1 VLTVRGNH
9 VGELMATDTDRG
21 AGRAAFG
28 HHLRELAR
36 RTGLSQSQLLRAL
49 DREGHSVPKGT
60 FSAWWWG
67 HSTPQREDVV
77 RALVAIFEKKRVPR
91 AEIRLL
97 ELYEAANQRSEPG
110 QSGQPA
116 PARPPSNRPPPGQ
129 PFRTRRRRLGWM
141 TGLITVLLLGSVG
154 AWWLQTRGSRSE
166 FDHALGQLESPDV
179 SVRHRAVQ
187 TIQELAPRSATD
199 LAQACGQLA
208 SLIQTHNKPLS
219 SDSPMSQ
226 VPALQ
231 DRSPDAQAAIQA
243 LSQLRCVSQPGGVR
257 LNEVD
262 LRKAQLPHTY
272 FPGGSI
278 TWSDLR
284 QLRFSEARLQGA
296 RLVGSNLDYANLEAA
311 QLTDADLRGARMEG
325 VRLRQANLQRA
336 DLGAELTS
344 GRRVYLGAA
353 DLTGAD
359 LRGANLRTA
368 DLSGGKGIE
377 SATLRNTHLEGAQL
391 QDAVLGGVALD
402 GATADASTEWPAGFD
417 PVAAGVKVTP

>member
-1 VLTVRGNH
+1 MTT
-9 VGELMATDTDRG
+9 EADRER
-21 AGRAAFG
+21 ARAAFG
-28 HHLRELAR
+28 HHLRELAGR
-36 RTGLSQSQLLRAL
+36 ARLTQSQLLRAL
-49 DREGHSVPKGT
+49 DREGHIVPKGT

-77 RALVAIFEKKRVPR
+77 HALMAIFEKKGVPR
-91 AEIRLL
+91 AEIGLL
-97 ELYEAANQRSEPG
+97 ELYEAANHRSAPG

-116 PARPPSNRPPPGQ
+116 PARPPSDRPPPGP
-129 PFRTRRRRLGWM
+129 PFRTRRRLLGWIAG
-141 TGLITVLLLGSVG
+141 GLFTVLLLGSVG
-154 AWWLQTRGSRSE
+154 AWWVQTRGSRSE
-166 FDHALGQLESPDV
+166 FDQTLGQLESPDV
-179 SVRHRAVQ
+179 SVRHRAVL

-208 SLIQTHNKPLS
+208 SLLRTHQKPPS
-219 SDSPMSQ
+219 SDPPMSQ

-243 LSQLRCVSQPGGVR
+243 LSQLRCVEQREGVR

-262 LRKAQLPHTY
+262 LRKAQLPQTY
-272 FPGGSI
+272 FPGASI

-284 QLRFSEARLQGA
+284 QLRLSEARLQGA

-325 VRLRQANLQRA
+325 VQLRQANLQRA
-336 DLGAELTS
+336 DLGPELTS
-344 GRRVYLGAA
+344 GRRVYLAAA

-359 LRGANLRTA
+359 LRGANLRGA
-368 DLSGGKGIE
+368 DLSDTGIE
-377 SATLRNTHLEGAQL
+377 PATLRNAHLEGAQL

-417 PVAAGVKVTP
+417 PTAAGVKVTP